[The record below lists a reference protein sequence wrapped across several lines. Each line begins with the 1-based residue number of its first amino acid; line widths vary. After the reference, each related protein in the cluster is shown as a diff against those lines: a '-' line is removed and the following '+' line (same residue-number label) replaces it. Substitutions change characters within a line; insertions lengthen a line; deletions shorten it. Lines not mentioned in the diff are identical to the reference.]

1 MTKISVQYGRAMI
14 IIGSTTCV
22 LIFVLSENAN
32 KIPVKSAKI
41 GHFFLETLYYHN
53 KNTVKQYQ
61 MKLVI
66 HVSIYNIPTARFGRD
81 MHGNMSLIDFS
92 INSQGL
98 DV

>member
-14 IIGSTTCV
+14 IIVSTTCV

-66 HVSIYNIPTARFGRD
+66 HVSIYNIPTARFEE
-81 MHGNMSLIDFS
+81 MCMET
-92 INSQGL
+92 
-98 DV
+98 

>member
-14 IIGSTTCV
+14 LIASTTCV

-32 KIPVKSAKI
+32 KILIKSAKI
-41 GHFFLETLYYHN
+41 SHFFLETLYYHD

-66 HVSIYNIPTARFGRD
+66 HVSIYDINTARFEEIC
-81 MHGNMSLIDFS
+81 MET
-92 INSQGL
+92 
-98 DV
+98 